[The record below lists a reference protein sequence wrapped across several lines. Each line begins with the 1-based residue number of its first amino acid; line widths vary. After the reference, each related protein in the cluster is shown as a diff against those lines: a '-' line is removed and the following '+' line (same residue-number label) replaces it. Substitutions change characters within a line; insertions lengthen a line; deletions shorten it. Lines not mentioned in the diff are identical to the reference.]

1 MHCRT
6 MAARAGHPVT
16 LCAIEHIVA
25 TSPDFLK
32 RHAAENDIERY
43 IMDWTGPGM
52 WTDCVL
58 KHVNAHKST
67 DVKTTVEAGL
77 HRLAGPRR
85 IHDTV
90 ILPRKSFAIL
100 GGQADSAKDGVLVKH
115 YFEGMWKTSW
125 TGGLWKSVCIGSW
138 C

>member
-1 MHCRT
+1 

-25 TSPDFLK
+25 SSPDFLT
-32 RHAAENDIERY
+32 RHVAENDIERY

-58 KHVNAHKST
+58 KHVNAHKPST
-67 DVKTTVEAGL
+67 TNALVEDTL
-77 HRLAGPRR
+77 HELAEPRR

-90 ILPRKSFAIL
+90 ILPRRAFAVL
-100 GGQADSAKDGVLVKH
+100 QGQADSVKDGVLVKH
-115 YFEGMWKTSW
+115 YFEGMWKTTWSAR
-125 TGGLWKSVCIGSW
+125 LWKSICIGSW